1 MPVLPSRK
9 RQPAPPRDAK
19 EAERAAKK
27 ARQVAPKTVAS
38 EISRSAADQGA
49 VGGDRVQSDDP
60 IPPSPPRTSDP
71 ISAPVT
77 TSPVTTI
84 ASPIAPTTSPM
95 MTTTSPIVTT
105 TRSTSPPPTS
115 PRATSPRPTSP
126 RPISP
131 NDPAPRATS
140 APPSS
145 TVAASSS
152 KPPASPPRPTKES
165 VQLMR
170 SVEQF
175 RAEYSRTGHIG
186 KEPDASYQ
194 FPVTSHGPMN
204 SAYNKLRDFAVAMT
218 QDLEP
223 IDRNHAVRFSYFALL
238 FY

>member
-9 RQPAPPRDAK
+9 RHPAPPRDAK

-27 ARQVAPKTVAS
+27 ARQVASKVAAS
-38 EISRSAADQGA
+38 EIPKNAADEGD

-60 IPPSPPRTSDP
+60 IPPSPPRTSAP
-71 ISAPVT
+71 ISAPVP

-115 PRATSPRPTSP
+115 PRASSPRPTSP
-126 RPISP
+126 S
-131 NDPAPRATS
+131 RATS

-152 KPPASPPRPTKES
+152 QPPASPPRPTKEL
-165 VQLMR
+165 VRLMR

-186 KEPDASYQ
+186 KEPDASYR

-204 SAYNKLRDFAVAMT
+204 SAFSKLKDFAMAMT
-218 QDLEP
+218 QDLEQ

-238 FY
+238 FPSVVSSTR